1 MKKFTENQIGTF
13 MSAINNGIL
22 QYLDDNDLTDSLD
35 TVSDK
40 LSEVDEGRYVFSYMT
55 DEQIAN
61 EYNLR
66 GETYHLIQT
75 LIDSEDVKERILTV
89 KLLFDRY
96 KQYLPNNGVTRKT
109 MINLLGLRD
118 FATKEEI
125 LKELNE
131 IL

>member
-1 MKKFTENQIGTF
+1 MKKFTEKQIETF

-22 QYLDDNDLTDSLD
+22 QYMDENNLIDSLC

-40 LSEVDEGRYVFSYMT
+40 LSDVDEGRYILSNISN
-55 DEQIAN
+55 EQIAN
-61 EYNLR
+61 EYNSR

-75 LIDSEDVKERILTV
+75 LIDSEERKEKGLTV
-89 KLLFDRY
+89 KRLFDNY
-96 KQYLPNNGVTRKT
+96 KQYVPKQEITRKT
-109 MINLLGLRD
+109 MIYLLGIRD